1 MTLFLDLNCDQIS
14 VDVALLQ
21 RVPYE
26 LIVYY
31 LALPLAQENG
41 RVSVVMA
48 HPENTAAI
56 DTLQRLLQAE
66 IVPVQARSQ
75 AIQAA
80 LQRIYTTLPPPPP
93 QPTIMAW
100 SHTSQ
105 QETAVFATAALLR
118 QAYHADM
125 EMLPVNGHTPA
136 EVLTLALGRPSTMAV
151 LAAPPASQLPD
162 LFSRLSTPFVLVR
175 GPYRPLRR
183 ILVALRG
190 FSSDIQAVDWILPLA
205 QAPDTA
211 VTLLPLADSPLH
223 QVRRATHPGDLVEP
237 HLELCLTQLRNANI
251 PIHLKF
257 RQGQPLHQI
266 MNELGQGN
274 YDLLVV
280 TAEAQGDYVQ
290 TILAAMEECHAHTGR
305 PIFILKPPQP
315 L

>member
-80 LQRIYTTLPPPPP
+80 LQRIYPTLPPPPP
-93 QPTIMAW
+93 QPTIIAW
-100 SHTSQ
+100 SHTPQ

-118 QAYHADM
+118 QAYHAEM
-125 EMLPVNGHTPA
+125 EMLPVNGHKPD
-136 EVLTLALGRPSTMAV
+136 EVLSLALSRQHTMAV
-151 LAAPPASQLPD
+151 LDAPPTAQLPD
-162 LFSRLSTPFVLVR
+162 LFARLNTPFVLVR
-175 GPYRPLRR
+175 GAYRPLRR

-223 QVRRATHPGDLVEP
+223 QARRAAHHGDLVEP
-237 HLELCLTQLRNANI
+237 HLELCLAQLRHANI

-257 RQGQPLHQI
+257 RQEQPIHQI
-266 MNELGQGN
+266 INELNQGD

-290 TILAAMEECHAHTGR
+290 TVLAAMAECQAHAGR

-315 L
+315 V